1 MELLLESLVIHAGVR
16 CVAAAAMVV
25 TLLSGIGCA
34 NHNDRAEGYV
44 TALAAGDWQLAVDAA
59 SRAAADGPS
68 RNTVIDALELGTVQ
82 RIAGDYRKSDESLG
96 RAWREMK
103 RSSDPGKPAFI
114 DTLAAVAA
122 NERALDYIGSSSD
135 RVMCAT
141 FRALDAMAMGDLET
155 ARVELKRAQFAQE
168 DAEARFADR
177 IAKARKKMEG
187 KHADVAKIEESGD
200 FKSNYAQT
208 YGGLEETFRPYDGW
222 TNPFTDWLTAIL
234 LYVDGVDRGDENR
247 AIDLLRRVRG
257 TIGANSAVE
266 SDLAMVESS
275 TATSP
280 QVWLLL
286 ESGFAPRREEVA
298 FRIPAFIPEMPFIG
312 IALPKLVQ
320 VPGAAGH
327 ATITGDSAT
336 VETSV
341 VCDMGSVIAQEF
353 QVELPLITG
362 RAIAS
367 AVAKAAA
374 SLAANLAAENSGNSW
389 ALVASMLAT
398 NVYGY
403 ATTIADLRTWR
414 TLPRYFAVARI
425 PAPLDGR
432 VRIAGPAGVHELDVP
447 LNRDSM
453 IVLRSFRVQGP
464 ASIHL
469 IPLDEAPP
477 VESPPNEVALRT
489 ANLTKGIGP

>member
-1 MELLLESLVIHAGVR
+1 MIHGGVR
-16 CVAAAAMVV
+16 SVATAALVGS
-25 TLLSGIGCA
+25 LLSAIGCA
-34 NHNDRAEGYV
+34 NHNDRAQGYV
-44 TALAAGDWQLAVDAA
+44 SALNAGDWDQAVDEARRAA
-59 SRAAADGPS
+59 SDGTS

-82 RIAGDYRKSDESLG
+82 RIAGDYQTSDESLG

-141 FRALDAMAMGDLET
+141 LRALDAMAMGDLET

-177 IAKARKKMEG
+177 IAKARKKMEAE
-187 KHADVAKIEESGD
+187 HADVARIEESGD
-200 FKSNYAQT
+200 FKSRYDEA

-222 TNPFTDWLTAIL
+222 TNPFTDWLTAVF

-257 TIGANSAVE
+257 TIGANAAVE
-266 SDLAMVESS
+266 SDLALLESS
-275 TATSP
+275 TARSP

-286 ESGFAPRREEVA
+286 ESGFAPRREEVS

-327 ATITGDSAT
+327 ATMTGDSAT
-336 VETSV
+336 VQTSI
-341 VCDMGSVIAQEF
+341 VCDMGSVVAQEF

-367 AVAKAAA
+367 AILKAAA
-374 SLAANLAAENSGNSW
+374 SLTANLAAENSGSSW
-389 ALVASMLAT
+389 ALLASMVAT

-414 TLPRYFAVARI
+414 TLPRYYAVARV
-425 PAPLDGR
+425 PAPQDGG
-432 VRIAGPAGVHELDVP
+432 VRIAGPEGVHEIDVP
-447 LNRDSM
+447 LDRDSM
-453 IVLRSFRVQGP
+453 IVLRSFRAGGP
-464 ASIHL
+464 ASIHV
-469 IPLDEAPP
+469 IPLDDAGPVAP
-477 VESPPNEVALRT
+477 PPNEVAFRT
-489 ANLTKGIGP
+489 ANLMKGIGP